1 MKLKKALKDFYE
13 MSKNSEEWILED
25 EESDEELEEEI
36 RENELFDK
44 ITNIFLVVALLL
56 MVIGMPHWI
65 GLI

>member
-13 MSKNSEEWILED
+13 MPKNSEEWILED

-56 MVIGMPHWI
+56 MAIGMPHWI

>member
-25 EESDEELEEEI
+25 EESNEELEEEI

-56 MVIGMPHWI
+56 MAIGMPHWI

>member
-13 MSKNSEEWILED
+13 MSKNSEKWILED

-56 MVIGMPHWI
+56 MAIGMPHWI
-65 GLI
+65 ELV

>member
-56 MVIGMPHWI
+56 MAIGMPHWI
-65 GLI
+65 ELV

>member
-56 MVIGMPHWI
+56 MAIGMPHWI
-65 GLI
+65 GLV

>member
-1 MKLKKALKDFYE
+1 MKLKQALKDFYE

-56 MVIGMPHWI
+56 MAIGMPHWI